1 MAAPALKIGMD
12 MIDQRGRAQ
21 QVYNHGGGRGGV
33 ASMLL
38 RNGMNTDPLRS
49 WIGSDGMSYYT
60 TRDPRSG
67 KLVNVHNY
75 DTPALLLKDEWKYM
89 ESGVIGPVLPRLQ
102 VWQILSSRI
111 PGMSLPNGM
120 ATTIIE
126 EQTETDAGFATV
138 SMNGLARSDRDRP
151 EYDIRGFPIPIIH
164 GEFGVDLRHLLQT
177 RQQGRPFDVSMG
189 RMVTRRIIEK
199 VENMAI
205 GEATTFKYGGHRIYG
220 LTNHPNRYTKVLTL
234 PTAPGWTPRVFVDE
248 VIEMID
254 TLNTDLFTGP
264 YGMFFS
270 PAWQKFMGQDYSDVY
285 PGVTLASRLAAPA
298 PAGVG
303 LSFMNKLEYGLSDY
317 QVIIFQLTDD
327 VVRTIN
333 GMDLR
338 TFQWEEKGGWEILF
352 KIACIYLTQLRTR
365 ENDDLGVIHGV
376 AA

>member
-1 MAAPALKIGMD
+1 
-12 MIDQRGRAQ
+12 
-21 QVYNHGGGRGGV
+21 
-33 ASMLL
+33 
-38 RNGMNTDPLRS
+38 
-49 WIGSDGMSYYT
+49 
-60 TRDPRSG
+60 
-67 KLVNVHNY
+67 
-75 DTPALLLKDEWKYM
+75 
-89 ESGVIGPVLPRLQ
+89 
-102 VWQILSSRI
+102 
-111 PGMSLPNGM
+111 
-120 ATTIIE
+120 
-126 EQTETDAGFATV
+126 
-138 SMNGLARSDRDRP
+138 
-151 EYDIRGFPIPIIH
+151 
-164 GEFGVDLRHLLQT
+164 
-177 RQQGRPFDVSMG
+177 
-189 RMVTRRIIEK
+189 
-199 VENMAI
+199 
-205 GEATTFKYGGHRIYG
+205 

-270 PAWQKFMGQDYSDVY
+270 PAWQKYMGQDYSDVY